1 MNDLWLRIS
10 HSLVVLMLTVGC
22 VVLVCGCPEEETDD
36 DDDDTSGPS
45 WTIDID
51 ADTDCS
57 GSCDASDEED
67 AAEGSYPGTV
77 SRTDVDD
84 DNVDGTLDN
93 EVVDIHAEENDL
105 DVVVIQPDSL
115 ADLPDDAWI
124 ELTLEGDVN
133 MVLLYMDGEP
143 ILGTLGDTT
152 IASKTLTGVA
162 GTAPLFEVR
171 ALDFHGMVT
180 LRAELYDG
188 DDELRDADELV
199 LHTAPFMMYN
209 HLDEA
214 HTLYVLTDSSNQ
226 FMRDG
231 IRDAI
236 GAENMVEVPAM
247 QYGWDVWMQDEIE
260 FGYQQTPY
268 GPMDLVLDSIRGD
281 GWGGLDNLPEDLLV
295 GPDFGMLVR
304 GSGYAQ
310 SVDSFG
316 NLECSPPVTVD
327 GVEYPFGRIYYGGK
341 MGNRQ
346 VTSGLRE
353 FLAAQEVQ
361 APVEIDSTWLAVG
374 HVDEFMLFLPD
385 PDSDKGFK
393 LGYTDTRIAMD
404 ILESVDPN
412 MAIPRFDDHGFTT
425 VREILQ
431 SGIPDYNEDLQ
442 VQYMDPIL
450 EIVKETFGL
459 DDSDVVM
466 IPGIWEQTSWGGL
479 AMVPGITNMAVW
491 NHEMLIADPFFR
503 TPDEDVDGDGSLDY
517 GEDLNGNGELDT
529 DEDANG
535 NGVLDDGEDTN
546 NNGALDTEED
556 ANANWLLDDGEDL
569 NGDGQLNT
577 YRDPFIEAFNEVA
590 PAALNL
596 HYLDNWNTYH
606 LMWGE
611 VHCGTNIIRT
621 PREDLMW
628 WEVE

>member
-1 MNDLWLRIS
+1 MHEHRLTLPRWLVLL
-10 HSLVVLMLTVGC
+10 SLALGC
-22 VVLVCGCPEEETDD
+22 LALAAGCPTEEQDD
-36 DDDDTSGPS
+36 DDDDTADPAWS
-45 WTIDID
+45 IDLD
-51 ADTDCS
+51 ADSDRTGALDGSTD
-57 GSCDASDEED
+57 ED
-67 AAEGSYPGTV
+67 DLEGRAPGAI
-77 SRTDVDD
+77 SRVDVDD

-93 EVVDIHAEENDL
+93 EVVDIHDEENDL
-105 DVVVIQPDSL
+105 DVVVIQADGL
-115 ADLPDDAWI
+115 ADLPDDAWV
-124 ELTLEGDVN
+124 ELSLEGDVE
-133 MVLLYMDGEP
+133 MVLIYLDGEP
-143 ILGTLGDTT
+143 ILGTLDDTT
-152 IASKTLTGVA
+152 IASKTLTGVT
-162 GTAPLFEVR
+162 GTAPEFEVR
-171 ALDFHGMVT
+171 ANDFYGMVT
-180 LRAELYDG
+180 LKAELYDG
-188 DDELRDADELV
+188 DDELRDADEVV
-199 LHTAPFMMYN
+199 LHTAPFMMFN

-214 HTLYVLTDSSNQ
+214 RTLYVLTDSSNQ

-268 GPMDLVLDSIRGD
+268 GAMDLVLDSIRGD
-281 GWGGLDNLPEDLLV
+281 GWGGLDDLPEDLLV

-327 GVEYPFGRIYYGGK
+327 GVEYPFGRIYYGGR

-346 VTSGLRE
+346 VTAGLRE
-353 FLAAQEVQ
+353 FLDAQEVQ

-393 LGYTDTRIAMD
+393 LGWTDTRIAMD
-404 ILESVDPN
+404 ILEMVDPN
-412 MAIPRFDDHGFTT
+412 MQLTRFPDHHFDT
-425 VREILQ
+425 VGEILD
-431 SGIPDYNEDLQ
+431 SSLPDYNEDLQ

-450 EIVKETFGL
+450 DIVKAEFGL
-459 DDSDVVM
+459 DDSDIVM

-479 AMVPGITNMAVW
+479 AMVPGMTNLAVW
-491 NHEMLIADPFFR
+491 DHELLIADPFFR
-503 TPDEDVDGDGSLDY
+503 TADEDVDGDDNLDF
-517 GEDLNGNGELDT
+517 GEDLNGNNELDT

-535 NGVLDDGEDTN
+535 NRELDEGEDLN
-546 NNGALDTEED
+546 NNGVLDTEED
-556 ANANWLLDDGEDL
+556 ANANWRLDEGEDL
-569 NGDGQLNT
+569 NGNGMLNT
-577 YRDPFIEAFNEVA
+577 YRDPFIEAFNEVL
-590 PAALNL
+590 PAALNP

-611 VHCGTNIIRT
+611 VHCGTNILRE
-621 PREDLMW
+621 PRADLYW